1 MSASHGTL
9 SFEGLAKIPSRL
21 FNPTKLV
28 WIALAAALI
37 FLVGNPLLH
46 LVLISFQTPSGDYTV
61 SNYVEIVSRWR
72 YLVGYRNSLIL
83 GFSVACLCALFAVPM
98 AWGVSRT
105 NMPGKNLIQVLVL
118 ATFVTPPFLGATSWI
133 LLAGPNAGWINR
145 AFMAVFG
152 TQTGILNIYS
162 FPGLV
167 FVIAIYSFPYTFVFT
182 KAALDVVSSEM
193 EDAANCLGAGRARA
207 TFAITL
213 PLILPALLGAWIIT
227 FLEAIA
233 IIGSSIIIAL
243 PSNINL
249 VALQLW
255 QFFGYPLRV
264 ETAAA
269 YAMPLL
275 LVTLGLF
282 LLQRRILGRRGYV
295 ALTGKGG
302 ERRPIDLGAWRWLLL
317 AYSSLVLTCSLVLP
331 YLVLLQAAFAKAW
344 AQGLSWANLTLGNFE
359 FLLLHH
365 STAKQAILNTIT
377 YSSAAAT
384 LALGLAISIAY
395 IVSRRLVPFGNVLSM
410 FAFAPFVIP
419 GMVLAIGFYASYAPP
434 PLALAGTAS
443 ILVLAFVTRFL
454 PIAYSNASAAIRG
467 VNSEM
472 EEAVLI
478 LGGTRFLAIRRVVAP
493 LLKRGLLGAWLLVFI
508 PASREVS
515 SALFL
520 YGPNTRTM
528 SVLFFDLTEGG
539 NFEQLAALGVIL
551 LVTTLVFV
559 GIGLKALGRD
569 FMLRKGSE

>member
-1 MSASHGTL
+1 VKTAWLHWNPPKL
-9 SFEGLAKIPSRL
+9 LWAGLA
-21 FNPTKLV
+21 LV
-28 WIALAAALI
+28 LI
-37 FLVGNPLLH
+37 LLVGNPLLR
-46 LVLISFQTPSGDYTV
+46 LILISFQNSSGAFTFGNYT
-61 SNYVEIVSRWR
+61 EIVSRWR
-72 YLVGYRNSLIL
+72 YLIGYRNSLAL
-83 GFSVACLCALFAVPM
+83 GFSVACLCLVFAVPM

-118 ATFVTPPFLGATSWI
+118 GTFVTPPFLGATSWI

-145 AFMAVFG
+145 AYMAIFG
-152 TQTGILNIYS
+152 TDTGILNIYS

-182 KAALDVVSSEM
+182 KAALDLVSSEM
-193 EDAANCLGAGRARA
+193 EDAANCLGAGQVKA
-207 TFAITL
+207 TLAITL
-213 PLILPALLGAWIIT
+213 PLIRPALLGAWIIT

-243 PSNINL
+243 PANVNL

-282 LLQRRILGRRGYV
+282 GLQQRILGGRGYV

-302 ERRPIDLGAWRWLLL
+302 ERRLIDLGAKRWLLL
-317 AYSSLVLTCSLVLP
+317 AYSGFILTLSLVLP
-331 YLVLLQAAFAKAW
+331 YLVLLQAALAKGW
-344 AQGLSWANLTLGNFE
+344 ARGLSWDNLTLANFQ
-359 FLLLHH
+359 FLLFQH
-365 STAKQAILNTIT
+365 STAKQAILNTIV

-384 LALGLAISIAY
+384 IALGLAISIAY
-395 IVSRRLVPFGNVLSM
+395 IVSRRLVPFGNILSVL
-410 FAFAPFVIP
+410 AFAPFVIP
-419 GMVLAIGFYASYAPP
+419 GMVLAIGFYAAYAPP
-434 PLALAGTAS
+434 PLALAGTAT

-467 VNSEM
+467 INPEM
-472 EEAVLI
+472 EEAVMI
-478 LGGTRFLAIRRVVAP
+478 LGGSRLLAIRRVVAP

-520 YGPNTRTM
+520 YGPKTRTM

-539 NFEQLAALGVIL
+539 NFEQLAALGIIL
-551 LVTTLVFV
+551 LFTTLVFV
-559 GIGLKALGRD
+559 GIGLMCLGRD

>member
-1 MSASHGTL
+1 VKTTWHHW
-9 SFEGLAKIPSRL
+9 
-21 FNPTKLV
+21 NPTKLL
-28 WIALAAALI
+28 WAALALVLVL
-37 FLVGNPLLH
+37 LVGNPLLR
-46 LVLISFQTPSGDYTV
+46 LIVISFQDASGAFTLG
-61 SNYVEIVSRWR
+61 NYVEIVSRWR
-72 YLVGYRNSLIL
+72 YIVGYRNSLAL
-83 GFSVACLCALFAVPM
+83 GFSVACLCLLLAVPM

-105 NMPGKNLIQVLVL
+105 NMPCKNLIQILVL

-145 AFMAVFG
+145 AYMAISG
-152 TQTGILNIYS
+152 AETGLFNIYS
-162 FPGLV
+162 FSGLT

-182 KAALDVVSSEM
+182 KAALDLVSSEM
-193 EDAANCLGAGRARA
+193 EDAANCLGAGQAKA

-213 PLILPALLGAWIIT
+213 PLIRPALLGAWIIT

-243 PSNINL
+243 PANVNL

-275 LVTLGLF
+275 LVTVGLF
-282 LLQRRILGRRGYV
+282 GLQQYLLRGKGYV

-302 ERRPIDLGAWRWLLL
+302 ERRLINLGRWRWLLL
-317 AYSSLVLTCSLVLP
+317 AYSGLVLTCSLVLP

-344 AQGLSWANLTLGNFE
+344 AQGLSWNNLTLANFQ
-359 FLLLHH
+359 FLLFQH
-365 STAKQAILNTIT
+365 STAKGAILNTIV

-384 LALGLAISIAY
+384 LALGLAIAIAY
-395 IVSRRLVPFGNVLSM
+395 MVSRRLVPFGNALSVL
-410 FAFAPFVIP
+410 AFAPFVIP
-419 GMVLAIGFYASYAPP
+419 GMVLAIGFYAAYAPP

-467 VNSEM
+467 VNPEM
-472 EEAVLI
+472 EDAVMI
-478 LGGTRFLAIRRVVAP
+478 LGGSRLLAIRRVVGP

-520 YGPNTRTM
+520 YGPKTRTM

-539 NFEQLAALGVIL
+539 AFEQLAALGVIL
-551 LVTTLVFV
+551 LCTTLVFV
-559 GIGLKALGRD
+559 GIGLMSLGRD
-569 FMLRKGSE
+569 FMLREGATE

>member
-1 MSASHGTL
+1 MKTAWHHW
-9 SFEGLAKIPSRL
+9 
-21 FNPTKLV
+21 NPTKLL
-28 WIALAAALI
+28 WAALALALI
-37 FLVGNPLLH
+37 LLVGNPLLR
-46 LVLISFQTPSGDYTV
+46 LIVISFQDASGAFTLG
-61 SNYVEIVSRWR
+61 NYVEIVSRWR
-72 YLVGYRNSLIL
+72 YIVGYRNSLAL
-83 GFSVACLCALFAVPM
+83 GFSVACLCLLFAVPM

-105 NMPGKNLIQVLVL
+105 NMPCKNLIQVAVL

-145 AFMAVFG
+145 AYMAISG
-152 TQTGILNIYS
+152 AETGLFNIYTFS
-162 FPGLV
+162 GLA

-182 KAALDVVSSEM
+182 KAALDLVSSEM
-193 EDAANCLGAGRARA
+193 EDAANCLGAGQGKA

-213 PLILPALLGAWIIT
+213 PLIRPALLGAWIIT

-243 PSNINL
+243 PANVNL

-275 LVTLGLF
+275 LVTVGLF
-282 LLQRRILGRRGYV
+282 GLQQYLLRGKGYV

-302 ERRPIDLGAWRWLLL
+302 ERRLIDLGRWRWLLL
-317 AYSSLVLTCSLVLP
+317 AYSGLVLTCSLVLP

-344 AQGLSWANLTLGNFE
+344 AQGLSWNNLTLANFQ
-359 FLLLHH
+359 FLLFQH
-365 STAKQAILNTIT
+365 STAKSAILNTIV

-384 LALGLAISIAY
+384 LALGLAIAIAY
-395 IVSRRLVPFGNVLSM
+395 MVNRRLVPFGNALSVL
-410 FAFAPFVIP
+410 AFAPFVIP
-419 GMVLAIGFYASYAPP
+419 GMVLAIGFYAAYAPP

-467 VNSEM
+467 VNPEM
-472 EEAVLI
+472 EEAVMI
-478 LGGTRFLAIRRVVAP
+478 LGGSRLLAIRRVVGP

-520 YGPNTRTM
+520 YGPKTRTM

-539 NFEQLAALGVIL
+539 AFEQLAALGVIL
-551 LVTTLVFV
+551 LCTTLVFV
-559 GIGLKALGRD
+559 GIGLMSLGRD
-569 FMLRKGSE
+569 FMLREGATE

>member
-1 MSASHGTL
+1 MKTPWQHW
-9 SFEGLAKIPSRL
+9 
-21 FNPTKLV
+21 NPTKLL
-28 WIALAAALI
+28 WAGLALALI
-37 FLVGNPLLH
+37 LLVGNPLLR
-46 LVLISFQTPSGDYTV
+46 LILISFQDPSSGVYTFG
-61 SNYVEIVSRWR
+61 NYTEIASRWR
-72 YLVGYRNSLIL
+72 YLIGYRNSLAL
-83 GFSVACLCALFAVPM
+83 GFSVACLCLLFAVPM

-145 AFMAVFG
+145 AYMAIFG
-152 TQTGILNIYS
+152 AETGILNIYS

-182 KAALDVVSSEM
+182 KAALDLVSSEM
-193 EDAANCLGAGRARA
+193 EDAANCLGAGQTKA

-213 PLILPALLGAWIIT
+213 PLIRPALLGAWIIT

-243 PSNINL
+243 PANINL

-282 LLQRRILGRRGYV
+282 GLQQRLLRGKGYV

-302 ERRPIDLGAWRWLLL
+302 ERRLINLGAWRWLFL
-317 AYSSLVLTCSLVLP
+317 AYSGLVLTFSLVLP

-344 AQGLSWANLTLGNFE
+344 AQGVSWNNLTLANFQ
-359 FLLLHH
+359 FLLFQH
-365 STAKQAILNTIT
+365 STAKQAILNTIV

-384 LALGLAISIAY
+384 IALGLAISIAY
-395 IVSRRLVPFGNVLSM
+395 IVSRRLVPFGNALSVL
-410 FAFAPFVIP
+410 AFAPFVIP
-419 GMVLAIGFYASYAPP
+419 GMVLAIGFYAAYAPP

-467 VNSEM
+467 VYPEM
-472 EEAVLI
+472 EEAVMI
-478 LGGTRFLAIRRVVAP
+478 LGGGRLLAIRRVVAP

-551 LVTTLVFV
+551 LCTTLVFV
-559 GIGLKALGRD
+559 GIGLMCLGRD
-569 FMLRKGSE
+569 FMLRKGAE

>member
-1 MSASHGTL
+1 MSFSAVSPPEVTVKSAWQHW
-9 SFEGLAKIPSRL
+9 
-21 FNPTKLV
+21 NPTKLL
-28 WIALAAALI
+28 WAALALALI
-37 FLVGNPLLH
+37 LLVGNPLLR
-46 LVLISFQTPSGDYTV
+46 LIVISFQDTSGAFTLG
-61 SNYVEIVSRWR
+61 NYVEIVSRWR
-72 YLVGYRNSLIL
+72 YLVGYRNSLAL
-83 GFSVACLCALFAVPM
+83 GFTVACLCSLFAVPM

-145 AFMAVFG
+145 AYMAI
-152 TQTGILNIYS
+152 TGADTGLLNIYS
-162 FPGLV
+162 FPGLA
-167 FVIAIYSFPYTFVFT
+167 FVIAVYSFPYTFVFT
-182 KAALDVVSSEM
+182 KAALDLVSSEM
-193 EDAANCLGAGRARA
+193 EDAANCLGAGQAKA

-213 PLILPALLGAWIIT
+213 PLIRPALLGAWIIT

-243 PSNINL
+243 PANVNL

-275 LVTLGLF
+275 LVTVGLF
-282 LLQRRILGRRGYV
+282 GLQQYLLRGKGYV

-302 ERRPIDLGAWRWLLL
+302 ERRLIDLGRWRWLLL
-317 AYSSLVLTCSLVLP
+317 AYSGLVLTCSLVLP

-344 AQGLSWANLTLGNFE
+344 AQGLSWNNLTLANFQ
-359 FLLLHH
+359 FLLFQH
-365 STAKQAILNTIT
+365 STAKGAILNTIV

-384 LALGLAISIAY
+384 LALGLAIAIAY
-395 IVSRRLVPFGNVLSM
+395 IVSRRLVPFGNALSVL
-410 FAFAPFVIP
+410 AFAPFVIP
-419 GMVLAIGFYASYAPP
+419 GMVLAIGFYAAYAPP

-467 VNSEM
+467 VNPEM
-472 EEAVLI
+472 EEAVMI
-478 LGGTRFLAIRRVVAP
+478 LGGSRLLAIRRVVAP

-551 LVTTLVFV
+551 LCTTLVFV
-559 GIGLKALGRD
+559 GIGLMSLGRD
-569 FMLRKGSE
+569 FMLREGGTE

>member
-1 MSASHGTL
+1 MKTPWQHWT
-9 SFEGLAKIPSRL
+9 
-21 FNPTKLV
+21 PTKLL
-28 WIALAAALI
+28 WAGLALALI
-37 FLVGNPLLH
+37 LLVGNPLLR
-46 LVLISFQTPSGDYTV
+46 LILISFQNSSGAFT
-61 SNYVEIVSRWR
+61 SGNYVEIVSRWR
-72 YLVGYRNSLIL
+72 YLIGYRNSLAL
-83 GFSVACLCALFAVPM
+83 GFSVACLCLLFAVPM

-145 AFMAVFG
+145 AYMALFG
-152 TQTGILNIYS
+152 AETGFLNIYS

-182 KAALDVVSSEM
+182 KAALDLVSSEM
-193 EDAANCLGAGRARA
+193 EDAANCLGAGQAKA

-213 PLILPALLGAWIIT
+213 PLIRPALLGAWIIT

-243 PSNINL
+243 PANINL

-275 LVTLGLF
+275 LVTFGLF
-282 LLQRRILGRRGYV
+282 GLQQRLLRGKGYV

-302 ERRPIDLGAWRWLLL
+302 ERRLIDLGAWRWLLL
-317 AYSSLVLTCSLVLP
+317 AYSGLVLTFSLVLP

-344 AQGLSWANLTLGNFE
+344 AQGLRWNNLTLANFQ
-359 FLLLHH
+359 FLLFQH
-365 STAKQAILNTIT
+365 STAKQAILNTIV

-395 IVSRRLVPFGNVLSM
+395 IVSRRLVPFGNVLSVL
-410 FAFAPFVIP
+410 AFAPFVIP
-419 GMVLAIGFYASYAPP
+419 GMVLAIGFYAAYAPP

-454 PIAYSNASAAIRG
+454 PIAFSNASAAIRG
-467 VNSEM
+467 VNPEM
-472 EEAVLI
+472 EEAVMI
-478 LGGTRFLAIRRVVAP
+478 LGGSRLLAIRRVVGP

-551 LVTTLVFV
+551 LCTTLVFV
-559 GIGLKALGRD
+559 GIGLMCLGRD
-569 FMLRKGSE
+569 FMLRKGAE

>member
-1 MSASHGTL
+1 MKTAWLHW
-9 SFEGLAKIPSRL
+9 
-21 FNPTKLV
+21 NPTKLL
-28 WIALAAALI
+28 WAGLALVLI
-37 FLVGNPLLH
+37 LLVGNPLLR
-46 LVLISFQTPSGDYTV
+46 LILISFQNSSGAFTFGNYT
-61 SNYVEIVSRWR
+61 EIVSRWR
-72 YLVGYRNSLIL
+72 YLIGYRNSLAL
-83 GFSVACLCALFAVPM
+83 GFSVACLCLVFAVPM

-118 ATFVTPPFLGATSWI
+118 GTFVTPPFLGATSWI

-145 AFMAVFG
+145 AYMAIFG
-152 TQTGILNIYS
+152 AETGILNIYS

-182 KAALDVVSSEM
+182 KAALDLVSSEM
-193 EDAANCLGAGRARA
+193 EDAANCLGAGQVKA
-207 TFAITL
+207 TLAITL
-213 PLILPALLGAWIIT
+213 PLIRPALLGAWIIT

-243 PSNINL
+243 PANVNL

-282 LLQRRILGRRGYV
+282 GLQQRILGGRGYV

-302 ERRPIDLGAWRWLLL
+302 ERRLIDLGAKRWLLL
-317 AYSSLVLTCSLVLP
+317 AYSGFILTLSLVLP
-331 YLVLLQAAFAKAW
+331 YLVLLQAALAKGW
-344 AQGLSWANLTLGNFE
+344 ARGLGWDNLTLANFH
-359 FLLLHH
+359 FLLFQH
-365 STAKQAILNTIT
+365 STAKQAILNTIV

-384 LALGLAISIAY
+384 IALGLAISIAY
-395 IVSRRLVPFGNVLSM
+395 IVSRRLVPFGNILSM
-410 FAFAPFVIP
+410 LAFAPFVIP
-419 GMVLAIGFYASYAPP
+419 GMVLAIGFYAAYAPP
-434 PLALAGTAS
+434 PLALAGTAA

-467 VNSEM
+467 INPEM
-472 EEAVLI
+472 EEAVMI
-478 LGGTRFLAIRRVVAP
+478 LGGSRLLAIRRVVAP

-520 YGPNTRTM
+520 YGPKTRTM

-539 NFEQLAALGVIL
+539 NFEQLAALGIIL
-551 LVTTLVFV
+551 LFTTLVFV
-559 GIGLKALGRD
+559 GIGLMCLGRD

>member
-1 MSASHGTL
+1 VKTPWQHWNTTKLLWA
-9 SFEGLAKIPSRL
+9 GLA
-21 FNPTKLV
+21 LV
-28 WIALAAALI
+28 LI
-37 FLVGNPLLH
+37 LLVGNPLLR
-46 LVLISFQTPSGDYTV
+46 LVLISFQDSSGAHTFG
-61 SNYVEIVSRWR
+61 NYVEIVSRWR
-72 YLVGYRNSLIL
+72 YLIGYRNSLAL
-83 GFSVACLCALFAVPM
+83 GFSVACLCVLFAVPM

-145 AFMAVFG
+145 AYMAIFG
-152 TQTGILNIYS
+152 AETGIFNIYS

-182 KAALDVVSSEM
+182 KAALDLVSSEM
-193 EDAANCLGAGRARA
+193 EDAANCLGAGQVKA

-213 PLILPALLGAWIIT
+213 PLIRPALLGAWIIT

-243 PSNINL
+243 PANVNL

-282 LLQRRILGRRGYV
+282 GLQQRLLRGKGYV

-302 ERRPIDLGAWRWLLL
+302 ERRLIDLGAWRWLLL
-317 AYSSLVLTCSLVLP
+317 AYSGLILTLSLVLP

-344 AQGLSWANLTLGNFE
+344 AQGVSWNNLTLTNFQ
-359 FLLLHH
+359 FLLFQH
-365 STAKQAILNTIT
+365 SSAKQAILNTIV

-384 LALGLAISIAY
+384 LALGLAVLIAY
-395 IVSRRLVPFGNVLSM
+395 IVSRRLVPFGNVLSVL
-410 FAFAPFVIP
+410 AFAPFVIP
-419 GMVLAIGFYASYAPP
+419 GMVLAIGFYAAYAPP

-454 PIAYSNASAAIRG
+454 PIAYSNALAAIRG
-467 VNSEM
+467 INPEM
-472 EEAVLI
+472 EEAVMI
-478 LGGTRFLAIRRVVAP
+478 LGGSRLLAIRRVVGP
-493 LLKRGLLGAWLLVFI
+493 LLKHGLLGAWLLVFI

-551 LVTTLVFV
+551 LCTTLIFV
-559 GIGLKALGRD
+559 GIGLMCLGRD